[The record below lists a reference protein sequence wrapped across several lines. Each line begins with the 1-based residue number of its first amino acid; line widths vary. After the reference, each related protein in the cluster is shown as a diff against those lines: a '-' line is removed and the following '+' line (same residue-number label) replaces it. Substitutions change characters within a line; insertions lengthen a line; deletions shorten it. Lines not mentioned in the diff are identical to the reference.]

1 MLKLIKVSLFLILGS
16 FLTLGLRAQTFTA
29 TLNGHVLD
37 QSGGAVAGA
46 KVVIRNIGTN
56 QEQSVST
63 GTDGNFVLP
72 LLPPGDYSLTVEAS
86 GFKREVRSGITLQVG
101 QQAGVEIKL
110 TLGNVS
116 EVVEVSEDIPLVQS
130 ENASL
135 GNVVDQKKVVELPL
149 NGRDYLQLA
158 QLQPNVFAPAQG
170 SSLGFRG
177 GLNVAGN
184 SEVANNYTMDG
195 IDNNDETTNQPLH
208 RPILDAVRE
217 FKVVTG
223 TYAAEYGRQA
233 GGQIIVTTKSGTNQF
248 HGSAFEFH
256 RNSIFDAANF
266 FAPSKPTFK
275 RNQFGG
281 VIGGPIRRDRTF
293 FFAGYEGQRRGQQEA
308 SLANVPTDAMKLG
321 DFSAL
326 LTNQVIGT
334 DALGRQIFRGQI
346 FNPATRRTVRTGGR
360 DRVVMDPFPGNKIDL
375 PTYGTPQGIGLLA
388 LYPSANRSGA
398 NNFVSAA
405 ASPLRLDQFS
415 VRIDHRFNDKSTMFG
430 AYEFA
435 DSSEFFALANPLC
448 SARSVPG
455 WGCNEMQ
462 RTQSAAIV
470 WTYTLSATL
479 INEARLGYTRFGF
492 FRIQQ
497 DSNADVI
504 NRLKIGGLTD
514 AGDSAHPFNNGA
526 PQLSLTG
533 FDIIGGPTN
542 LPQGRHDNTYHYVDN
557 FTYIRGNHTMKFGFD
572 IRRFLFNSF
581 FTSFGRGAFSFTG
594 RSTGQP
600 ELVAAG
606 DSSSTGNSVA
616 DLLLG
621 LPRQADR
628 NLGIPFHNAMTF
640 SSGYYFQD
648 DWKVTRRLTLN
659 YGLRYE
665 LNLPPVEKVNKMAS
679 FDPAGASGLD
689 PVTGKP
695 ILGTIKISGGSEA
708 YIDPVTKTLLIRPRP
723 DVPRRLWKTDKNN
736 FAPRLGLA
744 WRPFG
749 NKTVVRAGFGTFY
762 NYQIVGNGI
771 TPLSRNSPFRQR
783 QTAGPISAA
792 GVSNIKLANAFS
804 GNPAVV
810 APGIDPNFVTAYINQ
825 WSLGIQHEI
834 AKDTLL
840 DVAYLGSEGHKL
852 PIGVNINQASLPSGD
867 PRCSAPNPPAEAK
880 CSIALRRPFPAYG
893 NITGGYISSV
903 GNSTYNGLQVRLER
917 RLSGGLSFLSSY
929 NWSKAIDEN
938 FGVSEG
944 GDSSDFFAQDARN
957 LKAERAA
964 SDYDTRHRWVF
975 SYVYDLPFGKNHH
988 LSSSSRVINGFI
1000 GGWQTTGI
1008 LTLQTGRPFTVYA
1021 GEDISNTGGSADRPD
1036 LIGNPRIANHGPNH
1050 WFNTCTLR
1058 GSALL
1063 NCAPG
1068 ETPVWAYPA
1077 PNRFGN
1083 AGRNILRGDTL
1094 KNFDLGI
1101 YRSFRL
1107 TERQGLQ
1114 FRAEVF
1120 NLFNHP
1126 NFYFPEA
1133 RLNQGKRFGTISR
1146 AAFQSQTGAQ
1156 RQIQLALKYIF

>member
-1 MLKLIKVSLFLILGS
+1 MLRLIKIGLLVLISGSLLTAGLG
-16 FLTLGLRAQTFTA
+16 AQTFTA
-29 TLNGHVLD
+29 TLNGRVMD
-37 QSGGAVAGA
+37 QSGGAVLGA
-46 KVVIRNIGTN
+46 KVTIRNVATN
-56 QEQSVST
+56 REETVLTS
-63 GTDGNFVLP
+63 TDGNFVLP
-72 LLPPGDYSLTVEAS
+72 LLPPGDYSLTVEAT
-86 GFKREVRSGITLQVG
+86 GFKKEVRTGIILQVG

-110 TLGNVS
+110 ALGNVN
-116 EVVEVSEDIPLVQS
+116 EVIQVSEDVPLVQS

-170 SSLGFRG
+170 SQLGFRG
-177 GLNVAGN
+177 GINVAGN

-281 VIGGPIRRDRTF
+281 VIGGPIRHDRTF

-308 SLANVPTDAMKLG
+308 SLANVPTEAMKKG

-326 LTNQVIGT
+326 LTNQVIGN
-334 DALGRQIFRGQI
+334 DALGRPIFRGQI
-346 FNPATRRTVRTGGR
+346 FDPKTRRSILVPDPKDPTKKISLL
-360 DRVVMDPFPGNKIDL
+360 VMDPFPGNKIPNNPSDARFS
-375 PTYGTPQGIGLLA
+375 PQGAGLLA
-388 LYPSANRSGA
+388 LFPNPNLAGA

-415 VRIDHRFNDKSTMFG
+415 MRVDHRFNDKSNMFG

-435 DSSEFFALANPLC
+435 DSGEFFALANPLC

-455 WGCNEMQ
+455 WGCNELQ
-462 RTQSAAIV
+462 RTQTAAII
-470 WTYTLSATL
+470 WTYMISQNL

-492 FRIQQ
+492 FRLQQ
-497 DSNADVI
+497 DRDSDVI
-504 NRLKIGGLTD
+504 KRLNIGGLTD
-514 AGDSAHPFNNGA
+514 AGDPAHPFNNGA
-526 PQLSLTG
+526 PQLVLSGIST
-533 FDIIGGPTN
+533 IGGPTN
-542 LPQGRHDNTYHYVDN
+542 LPQGRHDNTYHYVEN
-557 FTYIRGNHTMKFGFD
+557 MTYIHRSHTMKFGLD

-581 FTSFGRGAFSFTG
+581 FTSFGRGSFTFTG

-600 ELVAAG
+600 QLVADG
-606 DSSSTGNSVA
+606 DSTSTGSSVA

-628 NLGIPFHNAMTF
+628 NLGEPFHNAMTF

-648 DWKVTRRLTLN
+648 DWKVSPRLTLN
-659 YGLRYE
+659 LGLRYE

-679 FDPAGASGLD
+679 FDPNGVSGIDL
-689 PVTGKP
+689 TGKP

-708 YIDPVTKTLLIRPRP
+708 YIDRGKLLIRVRP
-723 DVPRRLWKTDKNN
+723 DVGRRLWKTDRNN
-736 FAPRLGLA
+736 FAPRIGLA

-749 NKTVVRAGFGTFY
+749 GSKTVVRAGFGLFY

-783 QTAGPISAA
+783 QTAGPIPAA
-792 GVSNIKLANAFS
+792 GESDIKLANAFT
-804 GNPAVV
+804 GGPAVV
-810 APGIDPNFVTAYINQ
+810 PPGIDPNFVTAYLNQ
-825 WSLGIQHEI
+825 WSLGIQREI

-840 DVAYLGSEGHKL
+840 DVAYLGSEAHKL
-852 PIGVNINQASLPSGD
+852 PIGVNINQARLG
-867 PRCSAPNPPAEAK
+867 AG
-880 CSIALRRPFPAYG
+880 SIKDRRPFPSYG
-893 NITGGYISSV
+893 SITGGYISSV

-929 NWSKAIDEN
+929 NWSKSIDSN
-938 FGVSEG
+938 FGISEG
-944 GDSSDFFAQDARN
+944 GDSSGFFAQDARN
-957 LKAERAA
+957 LTAERAA

-975 SYVYDLPFGKNHH
+975 SYVYDLPFGRKHRI
-988 LSSSSRVINGFI
+988 SSSNGFINGFI
-1000 GGWQTTGI
+1000 GGWHTTGI
-1008 LTLQTGRPFTVYA
+1008 LTLQTARPFTVTL
-1021 GEDISNTGGSADRPD
+1021 GEDVSNTGGGSDRPD
-1036 LIGNPRIANHGPNH
+1036 LIGDWRIANPGPNR
-1050 WFNTCTLR
+1050 WFNTCTRRGASLR
-1058 GSALL
+1058 

-1068 ETPVWAYPA
+1068 EAPAWAYPA
-1077 PNRFGN
+1077 TGTFGN
-1083 AGRNILRGDTL
+1083 AGRNILRGDSL
-1094 KNFDLGI
+1094 KNFDFGL

-1114 FRAEVF
+1114 FRAEIF
-1120 NLFNHP
+1120 NLLNHP
-1126 NFYFPEA
+1126 NLYFPEA
-1133 RLNQGKRFGTISR
+1133 RLSQGKRFGSISR